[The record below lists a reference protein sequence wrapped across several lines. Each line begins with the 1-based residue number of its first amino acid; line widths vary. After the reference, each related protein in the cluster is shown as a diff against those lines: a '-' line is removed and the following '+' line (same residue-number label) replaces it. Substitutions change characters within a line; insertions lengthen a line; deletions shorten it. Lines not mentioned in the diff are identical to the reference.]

1 MRITI
6 TDESFTP
13 SPQEM
18 ADEFWNSDAERQAI
32 ILYELALIYKYNFS
46 NFCNQMFSVGEQLNG
61 LDDERADILSC
72 LREMINQ
79 IERDYFV
86 R

>member
-1 MRITI
+1 MRVTL

-13 SPQEM
+13 SPQDM
-18 ADEFWNSDAERQAI
+18 ADEFWNSDAERQVE
-32 ILYELALIYKYNFS
+32 ILYSLALIYKYNFS

-72 LREMINQ
+72 LKEMIDQ
-79 IERDYFV
+79 IGR
-86 R
+86 

>member
-1 MRITI
+1 MRVIM

-13 SPQEM
+13 SPQDM
-18 ADEFWNSDAERQAI
+18 ADEFWNSDAERQVE
-32 ILYELALIYKYNFS
+32 ILYSLALIYKYNLS

-72 LREMINQ
+72 LKEMIDQ
-79 IERDYFV
+79 IER
-86 R
+86 

>member
-1 MRITI
+1 MRVTI
-6 TDESFTP
+6 TDETYTP

-18 ADEFWNSDAERQAI
+18 ADEFWESDAERQAE
-32 ILYELALIYKYNFS
+32 ILYSLALIYKYNFS

-72 LREMINQ
+72 LKEMIEQ
-79 IERDYFV
+79 IERYK
-86 R
+86 

>member
-1 MRITI
+1 MRVTI
-6 TDESFTP
+6 TDETYTP

-18 ADEFWNSDAERQAI
+18 SDEFWESDAERQAE
-32 ILYELALIYKYNFS
+32 ILYSLALIYKYNLS

-72 LREMINQ
+72 LKEMIDQ
-79 IERDYFV
+79 IGK
-86 R
+86 